1 LKVRFQT
8 NLDEEILK
16 KLKVT
21 AAEKGTTV
29 NKLIE
34 DLVRKYLK

>member
-1 LKVRFQT
+1 MSKARFQT
-8 NLDEEILK
+8 NIDSDTLK

-21 AAEKGTTV
+21 SAEKGTTV

-34 DLVRKYLK
+34 ELVKK